1 MYFSLFGCFLVCFFV
16 IGFCFLV
23 FLVVVNEFA
32 WGMLVL
38 GGGSKCNVGTCGLFT
53 CCGMQFSL

>member
-1 MYFSLFGCFLVCFFV
+1 V